1 MRMVRTLLVALA
13 VLLWPGTAAA
23 AVSPGEAL
31 ADPKLEA
38 RARALARELR
48 CVVCPNQSIDD
59 SDADLAK
66 DLRKVLRERLE
77 AGDSD
82 REVIGYLTRRYGDY
96 VLLEPP
102 LKPSTYLLWFAP
114 LLFAAIAL
122 GLAAT
127 VFRRRK

>member
-1 MRMVRTLLVALA
+1 MRTVRPLFVALA
-13 VLLWPGTAAA
+13 VFLWSGPAAA
-23 AVSPGEAL
+23 ISPGEVL

-38 RARALARELR
+38 RARTLAKELR

-59 SDADLAK
+59 SDADIAK

-82 REVIGYLTRRYGDY
+82 REVIEHITQRYGDY

-102 LKPSTYLLWFAP
+102 LKPSTYALWFAP

>member
-1 MRMVRTLLVALA
+1 MLFALA
-13 VLLWPGTAAA
+13 VLLWPGPAAA
-23 AVSPGEAL
+23 AVSPGEML

-66 DLRKVLRERLE
+66 DLRKVLRERIE

-82 REVIGYLTRRYGDY
+82 REAVEHLTQRYGDY

-102 LKPSTYLLWFAP
+102 LKPATYLLWFAP

>member
-1 MRMVRTLLVALA
+1 MRPLFVALA
-13 VLLWPGTAAA
+13 VFLWSGPAAA
-23 AVSPGEAL
+23 ISPGEVM

-38 RARALARELR
+38 RARALAKELR

-59 SDADLAK
+59 SDADIAK

-82 REVIGYLTRRYGDY
+82 REVIEHITQRYGDY

-102 LKPSTYLLWFAP
+102 LKPSTYALWFAP
-114 LLFAAIAL
+114 LLFAAIAF